1 MLAYADIMSIADDAN
16 SDNLSSNYLCE
27 TAMERQK
34 YG

>member
-1 MLAYADIMSIADDAN
+1 MLAYEGTMSTANNAN
-16 SDNLSSNYLCE
+16 SGNLSSNYLYD